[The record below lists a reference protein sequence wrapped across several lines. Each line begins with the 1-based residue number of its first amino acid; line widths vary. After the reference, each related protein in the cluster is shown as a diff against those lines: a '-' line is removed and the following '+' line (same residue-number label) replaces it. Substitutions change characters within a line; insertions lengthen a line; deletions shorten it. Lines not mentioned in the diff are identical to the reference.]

1 MANENVTRPRVEPR
15 GALDGVTDRARLR
28 RTNVTCLWGVSD
40 PPKTRLGTVIG
51 GWQRGSLTPRMAP
64 SLLLT
69 AARTVTG
76 AANSAAR
83 LRVVKLLIAKNIA
96 TSPTDAITFLSRL
109 VDQRT
114 AHEQGGPLLP
124 SLCSPLL
131 FFAFADSAGVQ
142 RSENSHL
149 NSMFHPLA
157 TVLAQRKHLPD

>member
-1 MANENVTRPRVEPR
+1 MDTASDTG
-15 GALDGVTDRARLR
+15 GALRGVMDESAVLPDD
-28 RTNVTCLWGVSD
+28 SD
-40 PPKTRLGTVIG
+40 MHLGRERPPKTGRGTMIG
-51 GWQRGSLTPRMAP
+51 GWQRGSLTPQMPP

-69 AARTVTG
+69 AAPTATR
-76 AANSAAR
+76 AAKSAAR
-83 LRVVKLLIAKNIA
+83 LTAVKLLIAKNIA

-149 NSMFHPLA
+149 NSMFDPLA
-157 TVLAQRKHLPD
+157 TVLAQRIHLPD

>member
-1 MANENVTRPRVEPR
+1 MHLGRERPPPN
-15 GALDGVTDRARLR
+15 RARDR
-28 RTNVTCLWGVSD
+28 VRGVAEGVAHAQM
-40 PPKTRLGTVIG
+40 R
-51 GWQRGSLTPRMAP
+51 P
-64 SLLLT
+64 SPLLT
-69 AARTVTG
+69 AAPTATR
-76 AANSAAR
+76 AAKSAAR
-83 LRVVKLLIAKNIA
+83 LTEVKSLIAKNIA

-149 NSMFHPLA
+149 NSMFDPLA
-157 TVLAQRKHLPD
+157 TVLAQRIHLPD

>member
-1 MANENVTRPRVEPR
+1 
-15 GALDGVTDRARLR
+15 
-28 RTNVTCLWGVSD
+28 VSD
-40 PPKTRLGTVIG
+40 PLPTGPGTGSG
-51 GWQRGSLTPRMAP
+51 GVAEGVAHAP
-64 SLLLT
+64 DASVTALT
-69 AARTVTG
+69 AAPTATR
-76 AANSAAR
+76 AAKSAAR
-83 LRVVKLLIAKNIA
+83 LTAVKLLIAKNIA

-149 NSMFHPLA
+149 NSMFDPLA
-157 TVLAQRKHLPD
+157 TVLAQRIHLPD